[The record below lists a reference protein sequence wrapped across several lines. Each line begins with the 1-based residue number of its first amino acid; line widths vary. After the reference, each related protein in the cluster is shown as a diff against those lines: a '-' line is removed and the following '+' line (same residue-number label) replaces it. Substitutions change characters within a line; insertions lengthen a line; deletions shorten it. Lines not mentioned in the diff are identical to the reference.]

1 MQQARLKL
9 LLREAITSLRSGNKE
24 WARECLT
31 RILKADPRHEEA
43 WLWLSAVL
51 ETPAEKRYCLEKV
64 LTINPDNEQARA
76 GLRELA
82 ARESG
87 YRPPKRTICPMCG
100 EPNPP
105 TAFQCAN
112 CGQDLFIQC
121 PSCGERVDIERPAC
135 AQCGLEIGDSSDG
148 AAYFFHLGEL
158 YLQHGKPKQALAA
171 WDKTLILE
179 PDFPG
184 IAEAAAEAFLASG
197 SRELAL
203 KSFSR
208 ALEEATEPAHRR
220 KLRLRLAAAY
230 RDWGELEEAVRLCQE
245 ILREDQESRT
255 PQADVYAELGRLY
268 EKMGDQELA
277 REHYEMALVVDEH
290 LDEVRLAM
298 ADLLLAQGYEYRAL
312 SEYRALQSVEGPIG
326 QQAAE
331 RIRTLRPSVPE
342 EFRNRWRETA
352 RGVAAWLLAGL
363 LLLVLRY
370 GSNWSFVSPYALS
383 GIFAFLAGGYF
394 LTAATRTPRNLP
406 TFAQLAV
413 LMENPALVRVHRWSW
428 RARQSSALQHFMAW
442 QRRATGQLL
451 TNLHLFQARFRQRLQ
466 AVVASLLRIWQR
478 VRHSRLALLVAS
490 LPRSRS
496 VRAVADFFGRPF
508 FRSLGNRIGRLLPRR
523 TQTRTERLEAAL
535 RQAQEK
541 LRARTELSELD
552 LYRWMA
558 GILGVLLLLLA
569 GTLVLFW

>member
-1 MQQARLKL
+1 MEQARLKL
-9 LLREAITSLRSGNKE
+9 LLREAIASLRSGNKE

-31 RILKADPRHEEA
+31 RILKTNPRHEEA

-64 LTINPDNEQARA
+64 LTINPDNAQARA

-100 EPNPP
+100 EANPP

-112 CGQDLFIQC
+112 CGQELFVQC
-121 PSCGERVDIERPAC
+121 PSCGERVDIDRPSC
-135 AQCGLEIGDSSDG
+135 ARCGLELGDSSDG

-220 KLRLRLAAAY
+220 KLRLRLASAY
-230 RDWGELEEAVRLCQE
+230 RDWGQLEEAVRLCQE

-255 PQADVYAELGRLY
+255 PQADVHAELGRLY
-268 EKMGDQELA
+268 EKMGDEELA
-277 REHYEMALVVDEH
+277 RQHYEMALLVDEH
-290 LDEVRLAM
+290 LDDVRLAL
-298 ADLLLAQGYEYRAL
+298 ADLLLAQGHEYRAL
-312 SEYRALQSVEGPIG
+312 SEYRALQSLQGPIG
-326 QQAAE
+326 EQAAE
-331 RIRTLRPSVPE
+331 RIRALRPPVPE
-342 EFRNRWRETA
+342 AFRNRWQETA

-370 GSNWSFVSPYALS
+370 GSNWSSVSPYAVS

-413 LMENPALVRVHRWSW
+413 LMENPAFVRLQRQIW
-428 RARQSSALQHFMAW
+428 RARQSSSLQRFAAW

-451 TNLHLFQARFRQRLQ
+451 ANLRLFQARFQQRLQ
-466 AVVASLLRIWQR
+466 RTVASLLRTWQR
-478 VRHSRLALLVAS
+478 VQQSRPALLLAS
-490 LPRSRS
+490 LPRSRGA
-496 VRAVADFFGRPF
+496 RALAAFFSRPF
-508 FRSLGNRIGRLLPRR
+508 FRALGNRIGRLLPRR
-523 TQTRTERLEAAL
+523 TRARAERPEAAL
-535 RQAQEK
+535 QEK
-541 LRARTELSELD
+541 LRTRAELSELD
-552 LYRWMA
+552 VYRWMA
-558 GILGVLLLLLA
+558 GTLGVLLLLLA